1 MPVKVAE
8 MVDANGCW
16 DWRRMDRWMP
26 QETMEKLA
34 AIKPPRSGAGSDIL
48 GWRWE
53 KNRDFSVRSAYK
65 VLQTAANTESNIHW
79 SKIWK
84 LPVPQRTIEHALR
97 SYPTARRVWE
107 ALVRPEKH
115 PIFFSLPFTEWL
127 RQCVSNAAS
136 IEWGDDLW
144 DMHFSVFCWIIW
156 KQRCAAVFGK
166 NTSQRFAWIQ
176 YRNQLIESISNAYS
190 SSSGMRPDNSDI
202 DNRCLAAWHPP
213 AIGWVFH
220 VQRCKN
226 VIADKLASL
235 SRDKH

>member
-53 KNRDFSVRSAYK
+53 KNRDFS
-65 VLQTAANTESNIHW
+65 
-79 SKIWK
+79 
-84 LPVPQRTIEHALR
+84 TIEHALR

-213 AIGWVFH
+213 AIGWNTLM
-220 VQRCKN
+220 Q
-226 VIADKLASL
+226 KLC
-235 SRDKH
+235 